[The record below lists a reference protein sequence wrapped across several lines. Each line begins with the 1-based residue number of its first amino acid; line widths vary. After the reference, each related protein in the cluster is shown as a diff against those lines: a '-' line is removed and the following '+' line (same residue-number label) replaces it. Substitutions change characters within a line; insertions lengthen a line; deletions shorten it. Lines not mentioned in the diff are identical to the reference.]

1 MSKHDARLLTAVSDA
16 LRAAAIE
23 GASAVLFVAADT
35 ANGYAYDPT
44 AGRVYL
50 ANGEE
55 RWHDFGGSAVASLLA
70 DDYSPE
76 AEQGTGLG
84 VALEQG
90 SVIVDDN
97 PVNVLAAME
106 VLRGVLLRM
115 GDDLKPPRSWR
126 EGT

>member
-1 MSKHDARLLTAVSDA
+1 MSTHDDRLVDA
-16 LRAAAIE
+16 ISTTLRGSTVN
-23 GASAVLFVAADT
+23 GAMAVLFVAADT

-70 DDYSPE
+70 DDYSSE
-76 AEQGTGLG
+76 AEHGTGLG